1 MKNIST
7 LVLISVSTLLFAC
20 SKQEAATEAA
30 PAAAEGGN
38 EAALQASLQIESE
51 YMRGIIKEISQDSYE
66 GRGPGS
72 RGDDK
77 TRTYLSERLA
87 ELGL

>member
-1 MKNIST
+1 MKYFSIAVIIAFSS
-7 LVLISVSTLLFAC
+7 LQFAC
-20 SKQEAATEAA
+20 SKEAPTTEPEATVVED
-30 PAAAEGGN
+30 GN
-38 EAALQASLQIESE
+38 QAALQASLQIEDE

-72 RGDDK
+72 RGDEK
-77 TRTYLSERLA
+77 TRLYLAERLA